1 MLDFEEDLST
11 VFYGADFAAIFTR
24 QRPMAADVPVAVIL
38 GTTDEDALE
47 GRALA
52 TTRTALMPA
61 TADVRADDVL
71 VATQALPGLG
81 VVVGQRFVVLDVPR
95 RIVDGMEMEAL
106 LGSAAP

>member
-1 MLDFEEDLST
+1 MLDLAEDLAT
-11 VFYGADFAAIFTR
+11 VFFGPDFTAAFTR
-24 QRPMAADVPVAVIL
+24 QRPSVPDVQVAVII
-38 GTTDEDALE
+38 GVADGEALD

-71 VATQALPGLG
+71 VAVQAIPGMG
-81 VVVGQRFVVLDVPR
+81 IAAGQRFAVLDTPR
-95 RIVDGMEMEAL
+95 RAVDGAEMEAL

>member
-1 MLDFEEDLST
+1 MLDLEEDLAT
-11 VFYGADFAAIFTR
+11 TFYGADFAAIFTR
-24 QRPMAADVPVAVIL
+24 QRPAAADVAMALII
-38 GTTDEDALE
+38 GTADEEALE

>member
-1 MLDFEEDLST
+1 MLDLAEDLAT
-11 VFYGADFAAIFTR
+11 VFFGPDFAAIFTR
-24 QRPMAADVPVAVIL
+24 QRPAAADVPVALIIGVSD
-38 GTTDEDALE
+38 DEVLE

-52 TTRTALMPA
+52 ATRNALMPA

-81 VVVGQRFVVLDVPR
+81 VVVGQRFAVLDTPR
-95 RIVDGMEMEAL
+95 RTVDGAEMEAL